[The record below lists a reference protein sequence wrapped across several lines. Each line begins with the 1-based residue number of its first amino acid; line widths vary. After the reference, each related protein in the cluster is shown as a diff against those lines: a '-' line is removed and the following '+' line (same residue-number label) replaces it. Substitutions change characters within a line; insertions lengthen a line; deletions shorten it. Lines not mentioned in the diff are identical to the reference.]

1 MEAQGRLIGTPVAIA
16 DGVYIGLAKADNV
29 VFSCYLAGAAGD
41 TYTLTSAQDA
51 AGTGAAVLAAITRY
65 TTSDGVG
72 GAVTQRTQAAA
83 STMVTAAV
91 TAQNGAV
98 LEVSADSL
106 PAGHKF
112 VKLTSTG
119 AGLVHAFVTDL
130 RYGKSPARLPSV
142 IA

>member
-16 DGVYIGLAKADNV
+16 DGVYISLQNADNV

-41 TYTLTSAQDA
+41 TYTLTSSPLQS
-51 AGTGAAVLAAITRY
+51 GSGSAVLACITRY

-72 GAVTQRTQAAA
+72 GAVTQRTQAAG
-83 STMVTAAV
+83 STVVTAAS
-91 TAQNGAV
+91 TAQNGMV
-98 LEVSADSL
+98 LEVSADQL

-119 AGLVHAFVTDL
+119 AGLVHAFTTDL
-130 RYGKSPARLPSV
+130 RYQRKPGNLPSV